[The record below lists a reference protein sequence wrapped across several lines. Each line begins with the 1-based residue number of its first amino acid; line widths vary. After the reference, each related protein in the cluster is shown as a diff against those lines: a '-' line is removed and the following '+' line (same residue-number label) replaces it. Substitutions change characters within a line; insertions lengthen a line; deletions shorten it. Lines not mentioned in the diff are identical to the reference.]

1 MKNLKEK
8 KIKITSLSKIY
19 GGKIVTTQGSR
30 KTVING
36 CNTIEI
42 TSDSFDDKDNDGK
55 WDSNESGS
63 KCVSYLTN

>member
-8 KIKITSLSKIY
+8 KIKKMSLSKIY
-19 GGKIVTTQGSR
+19 GGRTVTTQGLR

-42 TSDSFDDKDNDGK
+42 TSDSFDDKDNDGT
-55 WDSNESGS
+55 WDANESGS
-63 KCVSYLTN
+63 KCVSYLTY